1 MKLESCSYAVPFFVP
16 LVESSDLLP
25 DLKRPR
31 VFIVD
36 DEQIIART
44 LAIILEQSGYSAT
57 AFFDPLQA
65 LVAAG
70 VDAPDLLISD
80 VVMPQL
86 SGIDLAIRLQL
97 LCPKCKVLLFSGQA
111 QTADLLRAARDQG
124 HDFSLLSKP
133 VHPTDL
139 LSRLRE
145 QQTLDISKE
154 SSVMQGPSY

>member
-1 MKLESCSYAVPFFVP
+1 M
-16 LVESSDLLP
+16 
-25 DLKRPR
+25 
-31 VFIVD
+31 FIVD

-70 VDAPDLLISD
+70 ADAPDLLISD
-80 VVMPQL
+80 VVMPHF
-86 SGIDLAIRLQL
+86 SSIDLAIRLQL
-97 LCPKCKVLLFSGQA
+97 LCPKCKVLLFWGQA

-124 HDFSLLSKP
+124 HNFSLLSKP

-139 LSRLRE
+139 LRRLRE

-154 SSVMQGPSY
+154 SSAMQGPSY